1 MYVSMI
7 ANRSTWYKNECHGNY
22 RFSVLLLPPSSSRE
36 NTFPFVKSR
45 PVSCSRRHYRL
56 SFPLSFPPSPFC
68 LVGDRVR
75 AMKSGVAEMMKILGC
90 VLDVGNFLDRQPK
103 CLSSLLLFLI
113 NCPFEPSVVF
123 KQNCVLVASSLRDT
137 SHGTFEIFRVRI
149 GVTGTTLRINMNQHI
164 STGHGNPWRMT

>member
-1 MYVSMI
+1 METAGSLC
-7 ANRSTWYKNECHGNY
+7 SCY
-22 RFSVLLLPPSSSRE
+22 RRRRRQERIPFPSSNLYQCLVVDNIIAFLSLS
-36 NTFPFVKSR
+36 PFL
-45 PVSCSRRHYRL
+45 HHQ
-56 SFPLSFPPSPFC
+56 FC

-75 AMKSGVAEMMKILGC
+75 VMKSGVVEMMKILGC
-90 VLDVGNFLDRQPK
+90 VLDVGNLLDRQPK
-103 CLSSLLLFLI
+103 CFSSLLLFLI

-164 STGHGNPWRMT
+164 STGHGNPLRMT